1 MITRFNR
8 AVGDFFSYGY
18 IIVFLLTFYEVF
30 ARYLLN
36 APTQYTLEITLILAG
51 LHYLLCGPQVSAD
64 NGHIAVTTIT
74 DRLPTRWQ
82 ERLRRVG
89 LAVSLACC
97 VILIWASWNQAS
109 FAIEVNE
116 RSGTI
121 FNSPLPIILKVALL
135 VSFILMALQ
144 SFAYLIEKKK

>member
-8 AVGDFFSYGY
+8 SVGDLFSYGY

-74 DRLPTRWQ
+74 DHLPAQWQ

-97 VILIWASWNQAS
+97 VVLIWASWNQAS
-109 FAIEVNE
+109 FSIEVNE

-135 VSFILMALQ
+135 ISFILMALQ